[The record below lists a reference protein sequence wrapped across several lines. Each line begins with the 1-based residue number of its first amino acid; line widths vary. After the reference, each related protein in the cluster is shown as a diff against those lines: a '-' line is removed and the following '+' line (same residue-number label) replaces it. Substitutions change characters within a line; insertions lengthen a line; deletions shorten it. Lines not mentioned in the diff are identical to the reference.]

1 MYYISDILQIK
12 TCFHFFFHTTR
23 TFWNAEPTK
32 SKILIALSQNKT
44 YSCIPTPS
52 PPPSLPARSQRY
64 IYTSDDMYYVLCAPP
79 IEL

>member
-32 SKILIALSQNKT
+32 PNFDSSVSEQDLFLYPNTFSSTK
-44 YSCIPTPS
+44 
-52 PPPSLPARSQRY
+52 PPS
-64 IYTSDDMYYVLCAPP
+64 
-79 IEL
+79 

>member
-12 TCFHFFFHTTR
+12 TCFHFFSHTTR
-23 TFWNAEPTK
+23 PFGMR
-32 SKILIALSQNKT
+32 SLLSQILIALSQNKT

-79 IEL
+79 IKL